1 MAGSIEAGKAF
12 VKVQLKNDIK
22 AGTREI
28 QAELAR
34 LSGAFRAFGALE
46 ISSAMF
52 KGLKGIIGLLSQ
64 PIKIA
69 ADIQAATTDFE
80 ALSGSALSAT
90 RIVNELRQFAAQTSL
105 KFEGLA
111 STTSL
116 LLGYGDSVQTVVENT
131 KLLGAVARGDQ
142 DRLGRIALAFGQIR
156 AQGRLMATE
165 LRQLTE
171 AGFNPLQE
179 ISRTT
184 GKSMGELMKTMSE
197 GAISFE
203 DVRNSLISITSA
215 GGRFFGFLEKRSQTL
230 KGLFDNLIDNVH
242 LFAEAI
248 AKPLIPALSDM
259 VRGMTTFLQI
269 ATKFAQDNKEIVLAL
284 GGMTLAAGAVTVA
297 IGGIGAAIASL
308 AATKFVLVQAAKSLK
323 LIKAGAADAAKTAI
337 TIETVTDE
345 ATAMSAGI
353 AIAAQQAGVSLK
365 DLQANFVLARN
376 KGVATL
382 KALEGATTKSANT
395 LTAQLVRMNTALEA
409 NQAAILKGVANQ
421 SKMLASSTQQVATIR
436 TLITAS
442 GELSA
447 SNVALAGSITTADTA
462 IVASS
467 AIMRTY
473 AADIL
478 AANAALVSLGRSGS
492 KIKTLPAA
500 AVVKSTTRGL
510 KAASK
515 EVAEVISVAGADGIT
530 RAATRAST
538 NVGKGAVKGAKA
550 VAKQQTLAEMFK
562 PGTPQVIDLAELVV
576 LYEKGLQEE
585 YRKKLEMIGQ
595 LGFKIDPKQFASL
608 DDMVGQLTEHFK
620 ELEKSGKAFSSLDE
634 MIGALTVGSMAAL
647 PSTTKK
653 ATSEVVKDLND
664 LVAKS
669 QNAMFEMA
677 KATNQPNL
685 VKPVMDGIEDVAVA
699 PAIDTPKLRNAVDEA
714 MDAIEYN
721 VAPALDKQGATN
733 FGAELLQATDDAMDY
748 TVAPKMIGPENL
760 SGQAKRAADL
770 IGEAEDSVYNIQF
783 DDVLDEVLDVRS
795 AKTPAQQFGA
805 SVMAEAVEGMAKE
818 AADGKKQHAMFL
830 EIMNGPA
837 PKNSVSSLAK
847 ITQPISNVFSTLATV
862 AASTFGKIGTA
873 ARAVVTPIAAIFGGG
888 TVATVAAYV
897 AVVTAVAGAFT
908 YLLNRAGLLQ
918 PMFEGIKATFND
930 LKEVFVKAFG
940 GISDALA
947 AGEYMLAA
955 EILWS
960 GVKLAFYKG
969 VNAAIDVI
977 PQVMLHGVTVV
988 KKLGMALIN
997 TFVDI
1002 FSSIPALIKAY
1013 FSGQDSIT
1021 QIIYDIFTGNFDGGE
1036 MENLIA
1042 KESKNLD
1049 TLTAKAAGARKQVET
1064 TKAAEQ
1070 KNLEFLEKKQ
1080 QAEQQARDNE
1090 IAAAQNAAL
1099 EMNRQMNNIT
1109 KGVHSM
1115 AAGLSDEAI
1124 QKANQDAAERVEK
1137 LREESRELMMGK
1149 QAAEQYKLA
1158 ATGVTTQR
1166 RAEIAVLQN
1175 QVKFLEAQKKAQ
1187 EKATALQIDI
1197 AGILQGEA
1205 AANRLKLA
1213 QEGLTTAQINAV
1225 SALEAQKAFVTEAM
1239 ELSKGIQAAQEQL
1252 AGDKN
1257 GERANARELAAK
1269 GLNAAQIQ
1277 EITLLGRRK
1286 KALEEQLDA
1295 QKKLA
1300 DDAKTLKDNLKS
1312 PLEQFQYE
1320 VDRIRQMVAQGLL
1333 SPEQAQKAIGAE
1345 RAKMGGSINGIATT
1359 VSGGGASML
1368 NAIRGT
1374 YAGSEG
1380 DKLLDQTKIGVKV
1393 QQRQEKL
1400 LEKMAAREQRRHI
1413 IKFGAG

>member
-12 VKVQLKNDIK
+12 VRVQLKNDIK

-184 GKSMGELMKTMSE
+184 GKSMGELMKVMSE
-197 GAISFE
+197 GGVRFD

-259 VRGMTTFLQI
+259 VRGMTTILQI

-409 NQAAILKGVANQ
+409 NQSAILKGVANQ

-447 SNVALAGSITTADTA
+447 SNVALAGSIATADTA

-576 LYEKGLQEE
+576 LSE
-585 YRKKLEMIGQ
+585 
-595 LGFKIDPKQFASL
+595 
-608 DDMVGQLTEHFK
+608 
-620 ELEKSGKAFSSLDE
+620 SGKAFSRLDE

-677 KATNQPNL
+677 KATNQSNL
-685 VKPVMDGIEDVAVA
+685 VKPIMEGIEDIAVA
-699 PAIDTPKLRNAVDEA
+699 PTIDTPKLRNAVDEA

-748 TVAPKMIGPENL
+748 TVAPKMVGPENL

-770 IGEAEDSVYNIQF
+770 IGEAEDAVYNIQF

-795 AKTPAQQFGA
+795 AKTSAQQFGA

-837 PKNSVSSLAK
+837 PKNSVSSFAK
-847 ITQPISNVFSTLATV
+847 ITEPISNVFSTLATV
-862 AASTFGKIGTA
+862 VASTFGKIGTA

-888 TVATVAAYV
+888 TVATVGAYV
-897 AVVTAVAGAFT
+897 AVVAALAGGFT
-908 YLLNRAGLLQ
+908 YLLNRAGLLK

-977 PQVMLHGVTVV
+977 PQVMLNGVTVV

-1002 FSSIPALIKAY
+1002 FKSIPALIKAY
-1013 FSGQDSIT
+1013 FTGQDSIT

-1049 TLTAKAAGARKQVET
+1049 TLTAKAADAKKKVET

-1080 QAEQQARDNE
+1080 QTEQQARDNE

-1333 SPEQAQKAIGAE
+1333 TPEQGQKAIGLE
-1345 RAKMGGSINGIATT
+1345 RGKMGGSINGIATT

-1380 DKLLDQTKIGVKV
+1380 DKLLDQTKISVKV